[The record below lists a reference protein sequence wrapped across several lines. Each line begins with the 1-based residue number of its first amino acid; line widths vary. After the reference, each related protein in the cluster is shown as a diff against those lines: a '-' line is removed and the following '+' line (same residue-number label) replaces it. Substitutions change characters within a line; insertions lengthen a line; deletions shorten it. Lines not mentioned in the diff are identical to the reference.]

1 MNELTNKLI
10 IDKFRRGGNSR
21 VQYLKAQNEY
31 YRSIVHTN
39 EIRNDPML
47 HDYRKKLRSEMQFT
61 IIQNIHYS
69 ILSFALTYFIIR
81 KLKSGYV
88 SAVGTAS
95 AFSLFVLSSI
105 YNTQL
110 RYPFEIYAILYVK
123 KGNIVF
129 YKLKALN

>member
-1 MNELTNKLI
+1 MI

-47 HDYRKKLRSEMQFT
+47 HDYRKKLRSEMQFA
-61 IIQNIHYS
+61 IIQNIHYP

-81 KLKSGYV
+81 KIKSGYV

-95 AFSLFVLSSI
+95 VFSLFVLSSI
-105 YNTQL
+105 YNTQW
-110 RYPFEIYAILYVK
+110 RYPFEIYMQFYIWR
-123 KGNIVF
+123 NIVF
-129 YKLKALN
+129 YKLNVLN